1 MCLPMNSGAEG
12 VETAVKACRK
22 WAYDIKGVSDGQAE
36 IIVCENNFHG
46 RTTTMV
52 SASTE
57 PSYRKGFG
65 PFTPGFVVIPFGD
78 AEALR
83 QAITPNTAAFLVEP
97 IQGEAG
103 VLIPPQGFL
112 GEASAIC
119 KKNRVLLAVDE
130 IQCGLGR
137 AGRLFAFEY
146 ESIRPDVAVIGK
158 ALSGG
163 ILPVSAVLASREVLG
178 LFKPGE
184 HGSTFGGSPLA
195 CRVAREALK
204 VLVEEKLIENS
215 ARLGTYFLERL
226 KTLRNPNIAEVRGR
240 GLFIGVEMTPQAGGA
255 RRYCE
260 ALLEKGLLCK
270 ETHVDTI
277 RFAPPLIVTREDLD
291 WAFERI
297 RQVLEA

>member
-1 MCLPMNSGAEG
+1 LVGKKCFALRIASAMARDEGWMAEHMLILG
-12 VETAVKACRK
+12 VE
-22 WAYDIKGVSDGQAE
+22 D
-36 IIVCENNFHG
+36 
-46 RTTTMV
+46 
-52 SASTE
+52 
-57 PSYRKGFG
+57 P
-65 PFTPGFVVIPFGD
+65 
-78 AEALR
+78 
-83 QAITPNTAAFLVEP
+83 
-97 IQGEAG
+97 QGEKTYVTGAFPSACG
-103 VLIPPQGFL
+103 KTNFAMLIPPQGFL